1 MLQDSIT
8 QAEAAAG
15 RSLKHEEVSGY
26 WSDKARTYIASH
38 PGDWLA
44 LLARKLRNFWSA
56 FQYDDLSIITSLR
69 EQNVI
74 FPGISFGLVAAF
86 AIPGIFLGWAQAPR
100 SRWVLAAILLPMFA
114 LLGVFITER
123 YRLVAVPGLLIF
135 AVLGLSILRKAFA
148 AREFK
153 NASIYLALLTLAT
166 IFVAWPQRDR
176 SLWALDAY
184 NSGWQALES
193 NNLPLA
199 EKKLAVAYAYVPE
212 NSETLFALGNL
223 RFAQNDPSAAQ
234 SFYRSVLNLD
244 PDHKGAFNNLG
255 VIALDAKEY
264 PEAEKWF
271 RHAEDVDPRNAK
283 THFLL
288 AKTLLAKN
296 DRQGARTEIETAIGL
311 NPDQPEF
318 KALKQQIEENA
329 Q

>member
-1 MLQDSIT
+1 
-8 QAEAAAG
+8 
-15 RSLKHEEVSGY
+15 
-26 WSDKARTYIASH
+26 
-38 PGDWLA
+38 
-44 LLARKLRNFWSA
+44 
-56 FQYDDLSIITSLR
+56 
-69 EQNVI
+69 
-74 FPGISFGLVAAF
+74 
-86 AIPGIFLGWAQAPR
+86 
-100 SRWVLAAILLPMFA
+100 
-114 LLGVFITER
+114 
-123 YRLVAVPGLLIF
+123 
-135 AVLGLSILRKAFA
+135 LSILRRAFA
-148 AREFK
+148 SREFK
-153 NASIYLALLTLAT
+153 NAVIYLALLTLAT
-166 IFVAWPQRDR
+166 TFVAWPQRDR

-212 NSETLFALGNL
+212 NPETLFALGNL

-234 SFYRSVLNLD
+234 SFYHSVLNLD

-255 VIALDAKEY
+255 VIALDAKKY

-296 DRQGARTEIETAIGL
+296 DRRAARVEIDAAIAL
-311 NPDQPEF
+311 KPEQPEF
-318 KALKQQIEENA
+318 RELKQQIETKF